1 MGDTTSG
8 WRCKSLPENTWKYR
22 EMAENIPIQIIFVV
36 LPKFHEMAI
45 PRETVESIL
54 QTARIEEVVGEFVA
68 LKKKGTNMWGVCPF
82 HNEKTP
88 SFSVNP
94 ARNIFKC
101 FGCGKAGDS
110 AKFLM
115 EHEHY
120 TYPEALRYL
129 AKKYNIKIEEKE
141 LTAEEIMLQ
150 SVREKMFN
158 INEFADKYFVDTL
171 WNTKEGQT
179 IGLEYFRERGYLNPV
194 IEKFHLGY
202 NPDAG
207 GGSIFTEYAKK
218 NGYSEE
224 LLEQIGLSIKG
235 QKGPYDRFHGRV
247 MFPIHNLTGR
257 VIGFGGRILVNDK
270 KSPKYQNSPES
281 EIYDKK
287 QTLYGIYFAK
297 NAIARQDECILVEGY
312 FDVLRMHQIGIE
324 NVVASSGTSLTME
337 QIRLVK
343 RYTKNIT
350 ILYDGDAAGVHAAL
364 RGTDMIL
371 SEGMNVRVVVLPP
384 EHDPDSFGQD
394 FSVEYVSKYLKEN
407 AKDFLRF
414 KTELLLKDAENDPI
428 KRGQVI
434 RDIVETISVIPDSI
448 FRITYV
454 KECSHLLDM
463 PEQTLTN
470 ELNKIL
476 RVNLKKSLGL
486 GSEALP
492 EPDTTTPKQE
502 ESIEEQLPAGY
513 YQERELVKLLLM
525 YGNNMIADER
535 IDENG
540 QKVYEQVSVAQLIVD
555 ELKMDGFLFTNHVN
569 RKIFEVFDKAIDQGY
584 IPDDRFF
591 VSHEDETIAQLA
603 ADLLSSPYKLDQ
615 WEKYGIFVKREEDML
630 RATVLSS
637 IYRYKDLIIEERR
650 KTVEEELKSAGD
662 SDDLLIL
669 LKRKIDLDDI
679 RKQINKML
687 GIVIAK

>member
-1 MGDTTSG
+1 
-8 WRCKSLPENTWKYR
+8 
-22 EMAENIPIQIIFVV
+22 
-36 LPKFHEMAI
+36 MAI
-45 PRETVESIL
+45 PRETVEQIL
-54 QTARIEEVVGEFVA
+54 QAARIEEVVGEFVT
-68 LKKKGTNMWGVCPF
+68 LKKRGSNMWGVCPF

-115 EHEHY
+115 EHEHFS
-120 TYPEALRYL
+120 YPEALRYL

-141 LTAEEIMLQ
+141 LTAEELMAQ
-150 SVREKMFN
+150 SLREKMFN

-171 WNTKEGQT
+171 WNTEEGRT
-179 IGLEYFRERGYLNPV
+179 IGLQYFRERGYFDP
-194 IEKFHLGY
+194 IIQKFHLGF
-202 NPDAG
+202 NPDNAKRDA
-207 GGSIFTEYAKK
+207 FTDYAKK

-235 QKGPYDRFHGRV
+235 SNGLYDRYHGRV
-247 MFPIHNLTGR
+247 MFPIHNLTGH

-287 QTLYGIYFAK
+287 HTLYGIYFAK
-297 NAIARQDECILVEGY
+297 NAIAKQDECILVEGY

-350 ILYDGDAAGVHAAL
+350 MLYDGDAAGIHAAL

-384 EHDPDSFGQD
+384 EHDPDTFGKE
-394 FSVEYVSKYLKEN
+394 FSTEYVNNYLKDN
-407 AKDFLRF
+407 AKDFIRF

-454 KECSHLLDM
+454 KECSRLLDM
-463 PEQTLTN
+463 PEQTLTS
-470 ELNKIL
+470 ELNKLL
-476 RVNLKKSLGL
+476 RAKFKKSLGQE
-486 GSEALP
+486 GDALP
-492 EPDTTTPKQE
+492 ETENTTPTPKQE
-502 ESIEEQLPAGY
+502 EALEEQLPPGY

-525 YGNNMIADER
+525 YGQDM
-535 IDENG
+535 
-540 QKVYEQVSVAQLIVD
+540 IVD
-555 ELKMDGFLFTNHVN
+555 ERFDEEGQRILEQVTVAQFIIDDLKNDGCLFLDPVN
-569 RKIFEVFDKAIDQGY
+569 RKIFECFDHALDEGR
-584 IPDDRFF
+584 IPDDQFF
-591 VSHEDETIAQLA
+591 ISNEDEAIAQLA

-615 WEKYGIFVKREEDML
+615 WEKYGIFVKQEENRL
-630 RATVLSS
+630 RTTVLSS
-637 IYRYKDLIIEERR
+637 IYRYKDLIIEGRR
-650 KTVEEELKSAGD
+650 KTIEEELKTTTD
-662 SDDLLIL
+662 LDDQIIL
-669 LKRKIDLDDI
+669 LKQKKDLDDI
-679 RKQINKML
+679 RKQLNKQL

>member
-1 MGDTTSG
+1 M
-8 WRCKSLPENTWKYR
+8 P
-22 EMAENIPIQIIFVV
+22 
-36 LPKFHEMAI
+36 I
-45 PRETVESIL
+45 PRETVEQIL
-54 QTARIEEVVGEFVA
+54 QAARIEEVVGEFVS
-68 LKKKGTNMWGVCPF
+68 LKKRGANYIGLCPF
-82 HNEKTP
+82 HNEKTG
-88 SFSVNP
+88 SFNVNP

-141 LTAEEIMLQ
+141 QTAEEIMQQ
-150 SVREKMFN
+150 SIREKMFN

-171 WNTKEGQT
+171 WNTEEGKT
-179 IGLEYFRERGYLNPV
+179 IGLEYFRERGYFDP
-194 IEKFHLGY
+194 IIQKFHLGY
-202 NPDAG
+202 NPAKWDA
-207 GGSIFTEYAKK
+207 FTKYAKQ
-218 NGYSEE
+218 NGYAED

-235 QKGPYDRFHGRV
+235 NNGLYDRYHGRV
-247 MFPIHNLTGR
+247 MFPIHSLTGR
-257 VIGFGGRILVNDK
+257 VIGFGGRILTNDK

-287 QTLYGIYFAK
+287 HTLYGIYFAK

-350 ILYDGDAAGVHAAL
+350 MLYDGDAAGIHAAL

-384 EHDPDSFGQD
+384 EHDPDTFGKE
-394 FSVEYVSKYLKEN
+394 FSTEYVSNYLKDN
-407 AKDFLRF
+407 AKDFIRF

-454 KECSHLLDM
+454 KECSRLLDM

-476 RVNLKKSLGL
+476 RSKLKKTLGI
-486 GSEALP
+486 EDNVVP
-492 EPDTTTPKQE
+492 ETDTTTVTPKQE
-502 ESIEEQLPAGY
+502 ENVEDQLPAGY

-525 YGNNMIADER
+525 YGREVIVDTRYDE
-535 IDENG
+535 EG
-540 QKVYEQVSVAQLIVD
+540 QPVQEQVAVAQLIID
-555 ELKMDGFLFTNHVN
+555 DLKMDGFVFTNAVN
-569 RKIFEVFDKAIDQGY
+569 KKIFDLFDQAIDEGR
-584 IPDDRFF
+584 IPDDQFF

-637 IYRYKDLIIEERR
+637 LYRYKDLIVEERR
-650 KTVEEELKSAGD
+650 KAIEEELKNATD
-662 SDDLLIL
+662 ADDQLIL
-669 LKRKIDLDDI
+669 LKQKKDLDDI
-679 RKQINKML
+679 RKQINKEL

>member
-1 MGDTTSG
+1 
-8 WRCKSLPENTWKYR
+8 
-22 EMAENIPIQIIFVV
+22 
-36 LPKFHEMAI
+36 MAI
-45 PRETVESIL
+45 PRETVEQIL
-54 QTARIEEVVGEFVA
+54 QAAHIEEVVGEFVT
-68 LKKKGTNMWGVCPF
+68 LKKRGSNMWGNCPF

-115 EHEHY
+115 EHEHF

-129 AKKYNIKIEEKE
+129 AKKYNIKIEEKQQ
-141 LTAEEIMLQ
+141 TPEEIMQQ
-150 SVREKMFN
+150 SIREKMFN

-171 WNTKEGQT
+171 WNTEEGKT
-179 IGLEYFRERGYLNPV
+179 IGLEYFRERGYFDP
-194 IEKFHLGY
+194 IIQKFHLGY
-202 NPDAG
+202 SPAKWDA
-207 GGSIFTEYAKK
+207 FTAYAKQ
-218 NGYSEE
+218 NGYSED
-224 LLEQIGLSIKG
+224 LLEQIGFSLKG
-235 QKGPYDRFHGRV
+235 QKGLYDRYHGRV

-257 VIGFGGRILVNDK
+257 VIGFGGRILINDPEK

-343 RYTKNIT
+343 RYTKNVT
-350 ILYDGDAAGVHAAL
+350 MLYDGDAAGIHAAL

-384 EHDPDSFGQD
+384 EHDPDTFGKE
-394 FSVEYVSKYLKEN
+394 FSVEYVSNYLKEN
-407 AKDFLRF
+407 AKDFIRF

-434 RDIVETISVIPDSI
+434 RDIVETISVVPDSI

-454 KECSHLLDM
+454 KECSRLLDM

-476 RVNLKKSLGL
+476 RAKLKKSLGVE
-486 GSEALP
+486 SEVLP
-492 EPDTTTPKQE
+492 DSENTSPKQE
-502 ESIEEQLPAGY
+502 QTVEEQLPAGY

-525 YGNNMIADER
+525 YGREMIVDER
-535 IDENG
+535 EDENG
-540 QKVYEQVSVAQLIVD
+540 EVIYEQVSVAQFIID
-555 ELKMDGFLFTNHVN
+555 DLKMDNFQFINAIN
-569 RKIFEVFDKAIDQGY
+569 QRIFKIFDQAIDEGY
-584 IPDDRFF
+584 IPDDQYF

-603 ADLLSSPYKLDQ
+603 ADLLSTPYKLDQ

-630 RATVLSS
+630 RPIVLSTL
-637 IYRYKDLIIEERR
+637 YRYKDLIIEERR
-650 KTVEEELKSAGD
+650 KDIEEELKKVDD
-662 SDDLLIL
+662 SEDVFIL
-669 LKRKIDLDDI
+669 LKRKKDLDDI
-679 RKQINKML
+679 RKQINQKL

>member
-1 MGDTTSG
+1 
-8 WRCKSLPENTWKYR
+8 
-22 EMAENIPIQIIFVV
+22 
-36 LPKFHEMAI
+36 MAI
-45 PRETVESIL
+45 PRETVEQIL
-54 QTARIEEVVGEFVA
+54 QAAHIEEVVGEFVT
-68 LKKKGTNMWGVCPF
+68 LKKRGSNLWGNCPF

-115 EHEHY
+115 EHEHFS
-120 TYPEALRYL
+120 YPEALRYL

-141 LTAEEIMLQ
+141 QTAEEIMQQ
-150 SVREKMFN
+150 SIREKMFN
-158 INEFADKYFVDTL
+158 INEFANKYFVDTL
-171 WNTKEGQT
+171 WNTEEGKT
-179 IGLEYFRERGYLNPV
+179 IGLQYFRERGYLNPI
-194 IEKFHLGY
+194 IEKFQLGY
-202 NPDAG
+202 SPAKWDA
-207 GGSIFTEYAKK
+207 FTTYAKQ

-224 LLEQIGLSIKG
+224 LLEQIGLSLKG
-235 QKGPYDRFHGRV
+235 NKGLYDRYHGRV

-257 VIGFGGRILVNDK
+257 VIGFGGRILVNDPEK

-350 ILYDGDAAGVHAAL
+350 MLYDGDSAGIHAAL

-371 SEGMNVRVVVLPP
+371 GEGMNVRIVVLPP
-384 EHDPDSFGQD
+384 EHDPDTFGKD
-394 FSVEYVSKYLKEN
+394 FSVEYVSNYLKEN
-407 AKDFLRF
+407 AKDFIRF

-454 KECSHLLDM
+454 KECSRLLDM

-476 RVNLKKSLGL
+476 RAKLKKTLGI
-486 GSEALP
+486 EDNVVVPVP
-492 EPDTTTPKQE
+492 ETNATTQNQDETVE
-502 ESIEEQLPAGY
+502 DQLPAGF

-525 YGNNMIADER
+525 YGKEMIVDER
-535 IDENG
+535 IDESG
-540 QKVYEQVSVAQLIVD
+540 ERILEQVSVAQFIID
-555 ELKMDGFLFTNHVN
+555 DLKNDGFVFTNAVN
-569 RKIFEVFDKAIDQGY
+569 QKIFNIFDHAIDEGI
-584 IPDDRFF
+584 IPDDSFF
-591 VSHEDETIAQLA
+591 VSNEDETIAERA

-615 WEKYGIFVKREEDML
+615 WEKYGIFVKQEQDVL
-630 RATVLSS
+630 KATVLSS
-637 IYRYKDLIIEERR
+637 IYRYKDLIIEQRR
-650 KTVEEELKSAGD
+650 KAVEEELKTAAD
-662 SDDLLIL
+662 PDDQLIL
-669 LKRKIDLDDI
+669 LKRKKDLDDI
-679 RKQINKML
+679 RKQINKEL

>member
-1 MGDTTSG
+1 M
-8 WRCKSLPENTWKYR
+8 
-22 EMAENIPIQIIFVV
+22 
-36 LPKFHEMAI
+36 PKISKMAI
-45 PRETVESIL
+45 PRETVEQIL
-54 QTARIEEVVGEFVA
+54 QAAHIEEVVGEFVT
-68 LKKKGTNMWGVCPF
+68 LKKRGSNMWGNCPF

-115 EHEHY
+115 EHEHLSY
-120 TYPEALRYL
+120 WEALRYL

-141 LTAEEIMLQ
+141 QTAEEIMQQ
-150 SVREKMFN
+150 SLREKMFN

-171 WNTKEGQT
+171 WNTDEGKT
-179 IGLEYFRERGYLNPV
+179 IGLEYFRERGYFDP
-194 IEKFHLGY
+194 IIQKFHLGY
-202 NPDAG
+202 SPAKWDA
-207 GGSIFTEYAKK
+207 FTEHAKK

-235 QKGPYDRFHGRV
+235 QKGLYDRYHGRV
-247 MFPIHNLTGR
+247 MFPIHNLTGH

-297 NAIARQDECILVEGY
+297 NSIAKNDECILVEGY

-350 ILYDGDAAGVHAAL
+350 MLYDGDAAGIHAAL

-384 EHDPDSFGQD
+384 EHDPDTFGKE
-394 FSVEYVSKYLKEN
+394 FSVEYVSNYLKDN
-407 AKDFLRF
+407 AKDFVRF
-414 KTELLLKDAENDPI
+414 KTELLLKDAQNDPI

-454 KECSHLLDM
+454 KECSRLLDM

-476 RVNLKKSLGL
+476 RAKFKKSLGV
-486 GSEALP
+486 EDNVVNETETA
-492 EPDTTTPKQE
+492 TVTTPKQDE
-502 ESIEEQLPAGY
+502 TIEDQLPAGY

-525 YGNNMIADER
+525 YGQTTINDER
-535 IDENG
+535 IDEDG
-540 QKVYEQVSVAQLIVD
+540 QKVYEQVTVAQFIID
-555 ELKMDGFLFTNHVN
+555 DLKNDGFSFTNAVN
-569 RKIFEVFDKAIDQGY
+569 RKIFDIFDHAIDEGR
-584 IPDDRFF
+584 IPDDQFF
-591 VSHEDETIAQLA
+591 TSNEDETIAQLA

-615 WEKYGIFVKREEDML
+615 WDKFSIFVKSEENNL

-637 IYRYKDLIIEERR
+637 IYRYKDLIIEDRR
-650 KTVEEELKSAGD
+650 KAVEEELKNTED
-662 SDDLLIL
+662 MDDQLIL
-669 LKRKIDLDDI
+669 LKRKKDLDDI
-679 RKQINKML
+679 RKQINKEL

>member
-1 MGDTTSG
+1 
-8 WRCKSLPENTWKYR
+8 
-22 EMAENIPIQIIFVV
+22 
-36 LPKFHEMAI
+36 MAI
-45 PRETVESIL
+45 PRETVEQIL
-54 QTARIEEVVGEFVA
+54 QAAHIEEVVGEFVT
-68 LKKKGTNMWGVCPF
+68 LKKRGSNMWGNCPF

-115 EHEHY
+115 EHEHF

-141 LTAEEIMLQ
+141 QTPEEIMQQ
-150 SVREKMFN
+150 SIREKMFN
-158 INEFADKYFVDTL
+158 INEFADKFFVDTL
-171 WNTKEGQT
+171 WNTEEGKS
-179 IGLEYFRERGYLNPV
+179 IGLEYFRERGYNNPI

-202 NPDAG
+202 SPSQWDAL
-207 GGSIFTEYAKK
+207 TAYAKK
-218 NGYSEE
+218 NGYSDE
-224 LLEQIGLSIKG
+224 LLEQIGFSIKG
-235 QKGPYDRFHGRV
+235 NKGLYDRYHGRV

-257 VIGFGGRILVNDK
+257 VIGFGGRILKNDPEK
-270 KSPKYQNSPES
+270 KLAKYQNSPES

-350 ILYDGDAAGVHAAL
+350 MLYDGDSAGIHAAL

-371 SEGMNVRVVVLPP
+371 GEGMNVRIVVLPP
-384 EHDPDSFGQD
+384 EHDPDTFGRD
-394 FSVEYVSKYLKEN
+394 FSAEYVSNYLKDN
-407 AKDFLRF
+407 AKDFIRF

-454 KECSHLLDM
+454 KECSRLLDM

-476 RVNLKKSLGL
+476 RAKMKKTLGIDDNVV
-486 GSEALP
+486 SET
-492 EPDTTTPKQE
+492 ETTTATPKQE
-502 ESIEEQLPAGY
+502 ETVEDQLPAGY

-525 YGNNMIADER
+525 YGQEMIVDER
-535 IDENG
+535 IDEDDNRIL
-540 QKVYEQVSVAQLIVD
+540 EQVSVAQFIVD
-555 ELKMDGFLFTNHVN
+555 DLKNDGFLFTNAVN
-569 RKIFEVFDKAIDQGY
+569 KKIFDLFDQALDEGR
-584 IPDDRFF
+584 IPDDQFF

-603 ADLLSSPYKLDQ
+603 ADLLSSPYKLDR
-615 WEKYGIFVKREEDML
+615 WEKHGIFVKREEDVL
-630 RATVLSS
+630 KATVLSS
-637 IYRYKDLIIEERR
+637 IYRYKDLIVEERR
-650 KTVEEELKSAGD
+650 KAIEEELKTATD
-662 SDDLLIL
+662 PDDQLIL
-669 LKRKIDLDDI
+669 LKQKKDLDDI
-679 RKQINKML
+679 RKTINKEL

>member
-1 MGDTTSG
+1 
-8 WRCKSLPENTWKYR
+8 
-22 EMAENIPIQIIFVV
+22 
-36 LPKFHEMAI
+36 MAI
-45 PRETVESIL
+45 PRETVEQIL
-54 QTARIEEVVGEFVA
+54 QAARIEEVVGEFVT
-68 LKKKGTNMWGVCPF
+68 LKKRGSNMWGTCPF

-115 EHEHY
+115 EHEHFS
-120 TYPEALRYL
+120 YPEALRYL

-141 LTAEEIMLQ
+141 QTPEEIMQQ
-150 SVREKMFN
+150 SLREKMFN

-171 WNTKEGQT
+171 WNTEEGRA
-179 IGLEYFRERGYLNPV
+179 IGLEYFRERGYFDPI

-202 NPDAG
+202 NPDATHWDA
-207 GGSIFTEYAKK
+207 FTEHAKK

-235 QKGPYDRFHGRV
+235 QKGLYDRYHGRV

-350 ILYDGDAAGVHAAL
+350 MLYDGDAAGIHAAL

-384 EHDPDSFGQD
+384 EHDPDTFGKEY
-394 FSVEYVSKYLKEN
+394 SVEYVTNYLKEN
-407 AKDFLRF
+407 AKDFIRF
-414 KTELLLKDAENDPI
+414 KTELLLKDAESDPI

-434 RDIVETISVIPDSI
+434 RDIVETISVIPDNI

-454 KECSHLLDM
+454 KECSRLLDM
-463 PEQTLTN
+463 PEQALTN

-476 RVNLKKSLGL
+476 RAKLKKTLGVE
-486 GSEALP
+486 GEALP
-492 EPDTTTPKQE
+492 EPDTTTTKQE
-502 ESIEEQLPAGY
+502 EPAEDQLPAGY

-525 YGNNMIADER
+525 YGQETIYDER
-535 IDENG
+535 EEENG
-540 QKVYEQVSVAQLIVD
+540 EKIFEQVTVAQFIID
-555 ELKMDGFLFTNHVN
+555 DLKMDGILFVDPVN
-569 RKIFEVFDKAIDQGY
+569 RKVFDIYDQALDEGR
-584 IPDDRFF
+584 IPDDQFF
-591 VSHEDETIAQLA
+591 VSHEDEGVSQLA
-603 ADLLSSPYKLDQ
+603 ADLLSTPYKLDQ
-615 WEKYGIFVKREEDML
+615 WEKYGIFVKREEDVL
-630 RATVLSS
+630 KATVMSS
-637 IYRYKDLIIEERR
+637 IYRYKDLIIESRR
-650 KTVEEELKSAGD
+650 KAVEEELKSAEDLGD
-662 SDDLLIL
+662 QLIL
-669 LKRKIDLDDI
+669 LKRKKDLDEI
-679 RKQINKML
+679 RKHINKKL

>member
-1 MGDTTSG
+1 
-8 WRCKSLPENTWKYR
+8 
-22 EMAENIPIQIIFVV
+22 
-36 LPKFHEMAI
+36 MAI
-45 PRETVESIL
+45 PRETVEQIL
-54 QTARIEEVVGEFVA
+54 QAARIEEVVGEFVT
-68 LKKKGTNMWGVCPF
+68 LKKRGSNMWGTCPF

-115 EHEHY
+115 EHEHFS
-120 TYPEALRYL
+120 YPEALRYL

-141 LTAEEIMLQ
+141 QTPEEIMQQ
-150 SVREKMFN
+150 SLREKMFN

-171 WNTKEGQT
+171 WNTEEGRA
-179 IGLEYFRERGYLNPV
+179 IGLEYFRERGYFDPI

-202 NPDAG
+202 NPDATHWDA
-207 GGSIFTEYAKK
+207 FTEHAKK

-235 QKGPYDRFHGRV
+235 QKGLYDRYHGRV

-312 FDVLRMHQIGIE
+312 FDVLRMHQ
-324 NVVASSGTSLTME
+324 
-337 QIRLVK
+337 
-343 RYTKNIT
+343 
-350 ILYDGDAAGVHAAL
+350 GDAAGIHAAL

-384 EHDPDSFGQD
+384 EHDPDTFGKEY
-394 FSVEYVSKYLKEN
+394 SVEYVTNYLKEN
-407 AKDFLRF
+407 AKDFIRF
-414 KTELLLKDAENDPI
+414 KTELLLKDAESDPI

-434 RDIVETISVIPDSI
+434 RDIVETISVIPDNI

-454 KECSHLLDM
+454 KECSRLLDM
-463 PEQTLTN
+463 PEQALTN

-476 RVNLKKSLGL
+476 RAKLKKTLGVE
-486 GSEALP
+486 GEALP
-492 EPDTTTPKQE
+492 EPDTTTTKQE
-502 ESIEEQLPAGY
+502 EPAEDQLPAGY

-525 YGNNMIADER
+525 YGQETIYDER
-535 IDENG
+535 EEENG
-540 QKVYEQVSVAQLIVD
+540 EKVFEQVTVAQFIID
-555 ELKMDGFLFTNHVN
+555 DLKMDGILFVDPVN
-569 RKIFEVFDKAIDQGY
+569 RKVFDIYDQALDEGR
-584 IPDDRFF
+584 IPDDQFF
-591 VSHEDETIAQLA
+591 VSHEDEGVSQLA
-603 ADLLSSPYKLDQ
+603 ADLLSTPYKLDQ
-615 WEKYGIFVKREEDML
+615 WEKYGIFVKREEDVL
-630 RATVLSS
+630 KATVMSS
-637 IYRYKDLIIEERR
+637 IYRYKDLIIESRR
-650 KTVEEELKSAGD
+650 KAVEEELKSAEDLGD
-662 SDDLLIL
+662 QLIL
-669 LKRKIDLDDI
+669 LKRKKDLDEI
-679 RKQINKML
+679 RRHINKKL

>member
-1 MGDTTSG
+1 
-8 WRCKSLPENTWKYR
+8 
-22 EMAENIPIQIIFVV
+22 
-36 LPKFHEMAI
+36 MAI
-45 PRETVESIL
+45 PRETVEQIL
-54 QTARIEEVVGEFVA
+54 QTARIEEVVGEFVT
-68 LKKKGTNMWGVCPF
+68 LKKKGTNLWGNCPF

-101 FGCGKAGDS
+101 FGCG
-110 AKFLM
+110 
-115 EHEHY
+115 HEHY

-141 LTAEEIMLQ
+141 QTAEEIMQQ
-150 SVREKMFN
+150 SIREKMFN

-171 WNTKEGQT
+171 WNTDEGKT
-179 IGLEYFRERGYLNPV
+179 IGLEYFRERGYFDP
-194 IEKFHLGY
+194 IIQKFHLGY
-202 NPDAG
+202 NPAKWDA
-207 GGSIFTEYAKK
+207 FTTYAKK

-235 QKGPYDRFHGRV
+235 NNGLYDRYHGRV
-247 MFPIHNLTGR
+247 MFPIHSLTGR
-257 VIGFGGRILVNDK
+257 VIGFGGRILTNDK

-350 ILYDGDAAGVHAAL
+350 MLYDGDAAGIHAAL

-384 EHDPDSFGQD
+384 EHDPDTFGKE
-394 FSVEYVSKYLKEN
+394 FSTEYVNNYLKEN
-407 AKDFLRF
+407 AKDFIRF

-454 KECSHLLDM
+454 KECSRLLDM

-476 RVNLKKSLGL
+476 RAKLKKTLGI
-486 GSEALP
+486 EDNVVP
-492 EPDTTTPKQE
+492 EKETTTTPKQE
-502 ESIEEQLPAGY
+502 ENVEDQLPAGY

-525 YGNNMIADER
+525 YGREVIVDTRYDE
-535 IDENG
+535 EG
-540 QKVYEQVSVAQLIVD
+540 QPVQEQVAVAQLIID
-555 ELKMDGFLFTNHVN
+555 DLKMDGFVFTNAIN
-569 RKIFEVFDKAIDQGY
+569 KKIFDLFDQAIDEGR
-584 IPDDRFF
+584 IPDDQFF

-603 ADLLSSPYKLDQ
+603 ADLLSTPYKLDQ

-637 IYRYKDLIIEERR
+637 IYRYKDLIVEERR
-650 KTVEEELKSAGD
+650 KAIEEELKNATD
-662 SDDLLIL
+662 ADDQLIYL
-669 LKRKIDLDDI
+669 GKEFI
-679 RKQINKML
+679 RKQINKEL

>member
-1 MGDTTSG
+1 
-8 WRCKSLPENTWKYR
+8 
-22 EMAENIPIQIIFVV
+22 
-36 LPKFHEMAI
+36 MAI
-45 PRETVESIL
+45 PRETVEQIL
-54 QTARIEEVVGEFVA
+54 QAAHIEEVVGEFVT
-68 LKKKGTNMWGVCPF
+68 LKKRGSNMWGNCPF

-110 AKFLM
+110 VKFLM
-115 EHEHY
+115 EHEHF

-129 AKKYNIKIEEKE
+129 AKKYNIKIEEKQQ
-141 LTAEEIMLQ
+141 TAEEIMQQ
-150 SVREKMFN
+150 SIRQKMFN

-171 WNTKEGQT
+171 WNTEEGRT
-179 IGLEYFRERGYLNPV
+179 IGLEYFRERGYLNPI

-202 NPDAG
+202 NPDSAHWDA
-207 GGSIFTEYAKK
+207 FTEHAKK

-235 QKGPYDRFHGRV
+235 SKGLYDRYHGRV
-247 MFPIHNLTGR
+247 MFPIHSLTGR

-297 NAIARQDECILVEGY
+297 NAIAKQDECILVEGY

-350 ILYDGDAAGVHAAL
+350 MLYDGDAAGLHAAL

-384 EHDPDSFGQD
+384 EHDPDTFGKE
-394 FSVEYVSKYLKEN
+394 FSTEYVSNYLKEN
-407 AKDFLRF
+407 AKDFIRF

-454 KECSHLLDM
+454 KECSRLLDM

-476 RVNLKKSLGL
+476 RAKLKKTLGIDDNVV
-486 GSEALP
+486 SET
-492 EPDTTTPKQE
+492 ETTTVTPKQE
-502 ESIEEQLPAGY
+502 ETVEEQLPAGY

-525 YGNNMIADER
+525 YGKEMNADER
-535 IDENG
+535 LDENG
-540 QKVYEQVSVAQLIVD
+540 EKIYEQVSVAQMIVD
-555 ELKMDGFLFTNHVN
+555 DLKMDDFLFTNVVN
-569 RKIFEVFDKAIDQGY
+569 KKIFDIFDQAIDAGY
-584 IPDDRFF
+584 IPDDQFF
-591 VSHEDETIAQLA
+591 VSNEDETIAQLA
-603 ADLLSSPYKLDQ
+603 ADLLSTPYKLDQ

-650 KTVEEELKSAGD
+650 KVIEEDLKDAKD
-662 SDDLLIL
+662 ADDQLIL
-669 LKRKIDLDDI
+669 LKRKKDLDDI
-679 RKQINKML
+679 RKQINKEL

>member
-1 MGDTTSG
+1 
-8 WRCKSLPENTWKYR
+8 
-22 EMAENIPIQIIFVV
+22 
-36 LPKFHEMAI
+36 MAI
-45 PRETVESIL
+45 PRETVEQIL
-54 QTARIEEVVGEFVA
+54 QAAHIEEVVGEFVT
-68 LKKKGTNMWGVCPF
+68 LKKRGSNMWGNCPF

-115 EHEHY
+115 EHEHFS
-120 TYPEALRYL
+120 YPEALRYL

-141 LTAEEIMLQ
+141 QTAEEIMQQ
-150 SVREKMFN
+150 SIREKMFN
-158 INEFADKYFVDTL
+158 VNEFADKYFVDTL
-171 WNTKEGQT
+171 WNTDEGKT
-179 IGLEYFRERGYLNPV
+179 IGLQYFRERGYFDP
-194 IEKFHLGY
+194 IIQKFHLGY
-202 NPDAG
+202 SSAEWDA
-207 GGSIFTEYAKK
+207 FTKHAKQ

-235 QKGPYDRFHGRV
+235 QKGLYDRYHGRV
-247 MFPIHNLTGR
+247 MFPIHSLTGR
-257 VIGFGGRILVNDK
+257 VIGFGGRILTNDK

-297 NAIARQDECILVEGY
+297 NAIAKQDECILVEGY

-350 ILYDGDAAGVHAAL
+350 MLYDGDAAGVHAAL

-384 EHDPDSFGQD
+384 EHDPDTFGKE
-394 FSVEYVSKYLKEN
+394 FSVEYVSNYLKDN
-407 AKDFLRF
+407 AKDFVRF
-414 KTELLLKDAENDPI
+414 KTELLLKDAQNDPI

-448 FRITYV
+448 YRITYV
-454 KECSHLLDM
+454 KECSRLLDM

-476 RVNLKKSLGL
+476 RAKFKKSLGVDDNV
-486 GSEALP
+486 AP
-492 EPDTTTPKQE
+492 ETETNTATQPKQDE
-502 ESIEEQLPAGY
+502 TLEDQLPAGY

-525 YGNNMIADER
+525 YGSSTITDER
-535 IDENG
+535 IDEEG
-540 QKVYEQVSVAQLIVD
+540 QRIYEQVSVAQFIVD
-555 ELKMDGFLFTNHVN
+555 DLKNDGFVFTNAVN
-569 RKIFEVFDKAIDQGY
+569 KKIFDIFDHAIDEGP
-584 IPDDRFF
+584 IPKGQYFT
-591 VSHEDETIAQLA
+591 SNEDETIAQLA
-603 ADLLSSPYKLDQ
+603 ANLLSSPYKLDQ
-615 WEKYGIFVKREEDML
+615 WDKFSIFVKSEENNL

-637 IYRYKDLIIEERR
+637 IYRYKDLIIEDRR
-650 KTVEEELKSAGD
+650 KAVEEELKNTED
-662 SDDLLIL
+662 MDDQLIL
-669 LKRKIDLDDI
+669 LKRKKDLDDI
-679 RKQINKML
+679 RKQINKEL

>member
-1 MGDTTSG
+1 
-8 WRCKSLPENTWKYR
+8 
-22 EMAENIPIQIIFVV
+22 
-36 LPKFHEMAI
+36 MAI
-45 PRETVESIL
+45 PRETVEQIL
-54 QTARIEEVVGEFVA
+54 QAAHIEEVVGEFVT
-68 LKKKGTNMWGVCPF
+68 LKKRGSNMWGNCPF

-115 EHEHY
+115 EHEHF

-129 AKKYNIKIEEKE
+129 AKKYNIKIEEKQQ
-141 LTAEEIMLQ
+141 TPEEIMQQ
-150 SVREKMFN
+150 SIREKMFN

-171 WNTKEGQT
+171 WNTEEGKT
-179 IGLEYFRERGYLNPV
+179 IGLEYFRERGYFDP
-194 IEKFHLGY
+194 IIQKFHLGY
-202 NPDAG
+202 SPAKWDA
-207 GGSIFTEYAKK
+207 FTNYAKQ

-224 LLEQIGLSIKG
+224 LLEQIGFSLKG
-235 QKGPYDRFHGRV
+235 QKGLYDRYHGRV

-257 VIGFGGRILVNDK
+257 VIGFGGRILINDPEK

-343 RYTKNIT
+343 RYTKNVT
-350 ILYDGDAAGVHAAL
+350 MLYDGDAAGIHAAL

-384 EHDPDSFGQD
+384 EHDPDTFGKE
-394 FSVEYVSKYLKEN
+394 FSVEYVSNYLKEN
-407 AKDFLRF
+407 AKDFIRF

-434 RDIVETISVIPDSI
+434 RDIVETISVVPDSI

-454 KECSHLLDM
+454 KECSRLLDM

-476 RVNLKKSLGL
+476 RAKLKKSLGVE
-486 GSEALP
+486 SEVLP
-492 EPDTTTPKQE
+492 DSENTSPKQE
-502 ESIEEQLPAGY
+502 QTVEEQLPTGY

-525 YGNNMIADER
+525 YGREMIVDER
-535 IDENG
+535 EDENG
-540 QKVYEQVSVAQLIVD
+540 EVIYEQVSVAQFIID
-555 ELKMDGFLFTNHVN
+555 DLKMDNFQFINAIN
-569 RKIFEVFDKAIDQGY
+569 QRIFKIFDQAIDEGY
-584 IPDDRFF
+584 IPDDQYF

-603 ADLLSSPYKLDQ
+603 ADLLSTPYKLDQ

-630 RATVLSS
+630 RPIVLSTL
-637 IYRYKDLIIEERR
+637 YRYKDLIIEERR
-650 KTVEEELKSAGD
+650 KDIEEELKKADD
-662 SDDLLIL
+662 SEDVFIL
-669 LKRKIDLDDI
+669 LKRKKDLDDI
-679 RKQINKML
+679 RKQINQKL

>member
-1 MGDTTSG
+1 
-8 WRCKSLPENTWKYR
+8 
-22 EMAENIPIQIIFVV
+22 
-36 LPKFHEMAI
+36 MAI
-45 PRETVESIL
+45 PRETVEQIL
-54 QTARIEEVVGEFVA
+54 QTARIEEVVGEFVT
-68 LKKKGTNMWGVCPF
+68 LKKRGSNLWGNCPF

-129 AKKYNIKIEEKE
+129 AKKYNIKIEEKQQ
-141 LTAEEIMLQ
+141 TAEEIMQQ
-150 SVREKMFN
+150 SLREKMFN

-171 WNTKEGQT
+171 WNTEEGKT
-179 IGLEYFRERGYLNPV
+179 IGLEYFRERGYLNPI

-202 NPDAG
+202 NPDSAHWDA
-207 GGSIFTEYAKK
+207 FTEHAKK

-235 QKGPYDRFHGRV
+235 SKGLYDRYHGRV
-247 MFPIHNLTGR
+247 MFPIHSLTGR

-297 NAIARQDECILVEGY
+297 NAIAKNDECILVEGY

-350 ILYDGDAAGVHAAL
+350 MLYDGDAAGIHAAL

-384 EHDPDSFGQD
+384 EHDPDTFGKE
-394 FSVEYVSKYLKEN
+394 FSTEYVSNYLKEN
-407 AKDFLRF
+407 AKDFIRF

-434 RDIVETISVIPDSI
+434 RDIVETISIIPDSI

-454 KECSHLLDM
+454 KECSRLLDM

-476 RVNLKKSLGL
+476 RAKLKKTLGI
-486 GSEALP
+486 EENVVP
-492 EPDTTTPKQE
+492 ETETTTTPKQE
-502 ESIEEQLPAGY
+502 ENIEDQLPAGY

-525 YGNNMIADER
+525 YGKNMIADER
-535 IDENG
+535 MDENG
-540 QKVYEQVSVAQLIVD
+540 EKVYEQVSVAQLIVD
-555 ELKMDGFLFTNHVN
+555 DLKMDGFLFTNVVN
-569 RKIFEVFDKAIDQGY
+569 RKIFDIFDQAIDAGY
-584 IPDDRFF
+584 IPDDQFF

-603 ADLLSSPYKLDQ
+603 ADLLSTPYKLDQ
-615 WEKYGIFVKREEDML
+615 WEKYGIFVKQEEDML

-650 KTVEEELKSAGD
+650 KAIEEELKTATD
-662 SDDLLIL
+662 PDDQLIL
-669 LKRKIDLDDI
+669 LKQKKDLDDI
-679 RKQINKML
+679 RKQINKEL

>member
-1 MGDTTSG
+1 
-8 WRCKSLPENTWKYR
+8 
-22 EMAENIPIQIIFVV
+22 
-36 LPKFHEMAI
+36 MAI
-45 PRETVESIL
+45 PRETVEQIL
-54 QTARIEEVVGEFVA
+54 QAAHIEEVVGEFVT
-68 LKKKGTNMWGVCPF
+68 LKKRGSNLWGNCPF

-115 EHEHY
+115 EHEHF

-129 AKKYNIKIEEKE
+129 AKKYNIKIEEKQQ
-141 LTAEEIMLQ
+141 TPEEIMQQ
-150 SVREKMFN
+150 SIREKMFN

-171 WNTKEGQT
+171 WNTDEGKT
-179 IGLEYFRERGYLNPV
+179 IGLEYFRERGYFDPI

-202 NPDAG
+202 SPAKWDA
-207 GGSIFTEYAKK
+207 FTTHAKQ
-218 NGYSEE
+218 NGYADE
-224 LLEQIGLSIKG
+224 LLEQIGFSIKG
-235 QKGPYDRFHGRV
+235 QKGLYDRYHGRV

-257 VIGFGGRILVNDK
+257 VIGFGGRILTNDK

-350 ILYDGDAAGVHAAL
+350 MLYDGDAAGIHAAL

-384 EHDPDSFGQD
+384 EHDPDTFGKE
-394 FSVEYVSKYLKEN
+394 FSTEYVSNYLKEN
-407 AKDFLRF
+407 AKDFIRF

-454 KECSHLLDM
+454 KECSRLLDM

-476 RVNLKKSLGL
+476 RAKLKKTLGI
-486 GSEALP
+486 EDNVVP
-492 EPDTTTPKQE
+492 ETDTITTPKQE
-502 ESIEEQLPAGY
+502 ENVEDQLPAGY

-525 YGNNMIADER
+525 YGQELIVDER
-535 IDENG
+535 EDENG
-540 QKVYEQVSVAQLIVD
+540 EKVYEQVTVAQMIVD
-555 ELKMDGFLFTNHVN
+555 DLKMDGFTFTNVVN
-569 RKIFEVFDKAIDQGY
+569 RKIFDLFDQALDEGRIPNDQ
-584 IPDDRFF
+584 FF
-591 VSHEDETIAQLA
+591 ISHEDETIAQLA
-603 ADLLSSPYKLDQ
+603 ADLLSTPYKLDQ
-615 WEKYGIFVKREEDML
+615 WDKYGIFVKREENML

-637 IYRYKDLIIEERR
+637 LFRYKDLIIEERR
-650 KTVEEELKSAGD
+650 KAIEEALKNEEELD
-662 SDDLLIL
+662 NQLIL
-669 LKRKIDLDDI
+669 LKQKKDLDDI
-679 RKQINKML
+679 RKQINKEL

>member
-1 MGDTTSG
+1 
-8 WRCKSLPENTWKYR
+8 
-22 EMAENIPIQIIFVV
+22 
-36 LPKFHEMAI
+36 MAI
-45 PRETVESIL
+45 PKETVEQIL
-54 QTARIEEVVGEFVA
+54 QAAHIEEVVGEFVT
-68 LKKKGTNMWGVCPF
+68 LKKRGSNMWGNCPF

-115 EHEHY
+115 EHEHF

-129 AKKYNIKIEEKE
+129 AKKYNIKIEEKQQ
-141 LTAEEIMLQ
+141 TAEEIMQQ
-150 SVREKMFN
+150 SIREKMFN

-171 WNTKEGQT
+171 WNTEEGKS
-179 IGLEYFRERGYLNPV
+179 IGLEYFRERGYFDPI

-202 NPDAG
+202 NPAKWDA
-207 GGSIFTEYAKK
+207 FTEHAKK
-218 NGYSEE
+218 NGYSDE

-235 QKGPYDRFHGRV
+235 QNGLYDRYHGRV
-247 MFPIHNLTGR
+247 MFPIHSLTGR
-257 VIGFGGRILVNDK
+257 VIGFGGRILTNDK

-297 NAIARQDECILVEGY
+297 NAIAKNDECILVEGY

-350 ILYDGDAAGVHAAL
+350 MLYDGDAAGIHAAL

-384 EHDPDSFGQD
+384 EHDPDTFGKE
-394 FSVEYVSKYLKEN
+394 FSVEYVSNYLKEN
-407 AKDFLRF
+407 AKDFIRF

-454 KECSHLLDM
+454 KECSRLLDM

-476 RVNLKKSLGL
+476 RAKMKKTLGI
-486 GSEALP
+486 EDNVVP
-492 EPDTTTPKQE
+492 ETETTTVPKQE
-502 ESIEEQLPAGY
+502 ETVEEQLPAGY

-525 YGNNMIADER
+525 YGKEMIVDER
-535 IDENG
+535 IDEEG
-540 QKVYEQVSVAQLIVD
+540 QRIYEQVSVAQFIID
-555 ELKMDGFLFTNHVN
+555 DLKNDGFVFTNAVN
-569 RKIFEVFDKAIDQGY
+569 KKIFDIFDHAIDEGP
-584 IPDDRFF
+584 IPEGHYFT
-591 VSHEDETIAQLA
+591 SNEDETIAQLA
-603 ADLLSSPYKLDQ
+603 VDLLFSPYKLDK
-615 WEKYGIFVKREEDML
+615 WDKYSIFVKKEENNL
-630 RATVLSS
+630 RNTVLSS
-637 IYRYKDLIIEERR
+637 LYRYKDLIIEDRR
-650 KTVEEELKSAGD
+650 KAVEEELKTTENL
-662 SDDLLIL
+662 DDQLIL
-669 LKRKIDLDDI
+669 LKRKKDLDDI
-679 RKQINKML
+679 RMQINKVL
-687 GIVIAK
+687 GTVIVK

>member
-1 MGDTTSG
+1 
-8 WRCKSLPENTWKYR
+8 
-22 EMAENIPIQIIFVV
+22 
-36 LPKFHEMAI
+36 MAI
-45 PRETVESIL
+45 PRETVEQIL
-54 QTARIEEVVGEFVA
+54 QAAHIEEVVGEFVT
-68 LKKKGTNMWGVCPF
+68 LKKRGSNLWGNCPF

-115 EHEHY
+115 EHEHF

-129 AKKYNIKIEEKE
+129 ANKYNIKIEEKQQ
-141 LTAEEIMLQ
+141 TPEEIMQQ
-150 SVREKMFN
+150 SIREKMFN

-171 WNTKEGQT
+171 WNTDEGKT
-179 IGLEYFRERGYLNPV
+179 IGLEYFRERGYFDPI

-202 NPDAG
+202 SPAKWDA
-207 GGSIFTEYAKK
+207 FTTHAKQ
-218 NGYSEE
+218 NGYADE
-224 LLEQIGLSIKG
+224 LLEQIGFSIKG
-235 QKGPYDRFHGRV
+235 QKGLYDRYHGRV

-257 VIGFGGRILVNDK
+257 VIGFGGRILTNDK

-350 ILYDGDAAGVHAAL
+350 MLYDGDAAGQHAAL

-371 SEGMNVRVVVLPP
+371 SEGMNVRVVLLPP
-384 EHDPDSFGQD
+384 EHDPDTFGKE
-394 FSVEYVSKYLKEN
+394 FSVEYVSNYLKEN
-407 AKDFLRF
+407 AKDFIRF

-434 RDIVETISVIPDSI
+434 RDIVESISVIPDSI

-454 KECSHLLDM
+454 KECSRLLDM

-476 RVNLKKSLGL
+476 RAKLKKTLGI
-486 GSEALP
+486 EDNVVP
-492 EPDTTTPKQE
+492 ETDTTTSPKQE
-502 ESIEEQLPAGY
+502 ETVEDQLPAGY

-525 YGNNMIADER
+525 YGGELFVDDR
-535 IDENG
+535 KDENG
-540 QKVYEQVSVAQLIVD
+540 EIVYEQVSVAQYIID
-555 ELKMDGFLFTNHVN
+555 ELKQDGFLFTNVVN
-569 RKIFEVFDKAIDQGY
+569 RKIFDIFDHALDEGRIPNDQ
-584 IPDDRFF
+584 FF
-591 VSHEDETIAQLA
+591 VSHEDETIAERA
-603 ADLLSSPYKLDQ
+603 ADLLSTPYKLDQ
-615 WEKYGIFVKREEDML
+615 WEKYSIFVKREENML
-630 RATVLSS
+630 RSVVKSS
-637 IYRYKDLIIEERR
+637 VARYREIIVDDRC
-650 KTVEEELKSAGD
+650 KAIEEELKTTED
-662 SDDLLIL
+662 LDDQFIL
-669 LKRKIDLDDI
+669 LKRKKDLDDM
-679 RKQINKML
+679 RKQINDEL
-687 GIVIAK
+687 GIVITK

>member
-1 MGDTTSG
+1 
-8 WRCKSLPENTWKYR
+8 
-22 EMAENIPIQIIFVV
+22 
-36 LPKFHEMAI
+36 MAI
-45 PRETVESIL
+45 PRETVEQIL
-54 QTARIEEVVGEFVA
+54 QAAHIEEVVGEFVT
-68 LKKKGTNMWGVCPF
+68 LKKRGSNMWGNCPF

-115 EHEHY
+115 EHEHFS
-120 TYPEALRYL
+120 YPEALRYL

-141 LTAEEIMLQ
+141 QTAEEIMQQ
-150 SVREKMFN
+150 SIREKMFN
-158 INEFADKYFVDTL
+158 VNEFADKYFVDTL
-171 WNTKEGQT
+171 WNTDEGKT
-179 IGLEYFRERGYLNPV
+179 IGLQYFRERGYFDP
-194 IEKFHLGY
+194 IIQKFHLGY
-202 NPDAG
+202 SPAQWDA
-207 GGSIFTEYAKK
+207 FTEHAKK
-218 NGYSEE
+218 NGYSDE

-235 QKGPYDRFHGRV
+235 QKGLYDRYHGRV
-247 MFPIHNLTGR
+247 MFPIHSLTGR
-257 VIGFGGRILVNDK
+257 VIGFGGRILTNDK

-350 ILYDGDAAGVHAAL
+350 MLYDGDAAGIHAAL

-384 EHDPDSFGQD
+384 EHDPDTFGKE
-394 FSVEYVSKYLKEN
+394 FSVEYVSNYLKDN
-407 AKDFLRF
+407 AKDFVRF
-414 KTELLLKDAENDPI
+414 KTELLLKDAQNDPI

-454 KECSHLLDM
+454 KECSRLLDM

-476 RVNLKKSLGL
+476 RAKFKKSLGVDDNV
-486 GSEALP
+486 AP
-492 EPDTTTPKQE
+492 ETETTTATQPKQDE
-502 ESIEEQLPAGY
+502 TLEDQLPAGY

-525 YGNNMIADER
+525 YGREMIVDER
-535 IDENG
+535 EDENG
-540 QKVYEQVSVAQLIVD
+540 EKIYEQVSVAQFIVD
-555 ELKMDGFLFTNHVN
+555 DLKNDGFVFTNAVN
-569 RKIFEVFDKAIDQGY
+569 KKIFDIFDRAIDEGP
-584 IPDDRFF
+584 IPKGQYFT
-591 VSHEDETIAQLA
+591 SNEDETIAQLA

-615 WEKYGIFVKREEDML
+615 WDKFSIFVKSEENNL

-637 IYRYKDLIIEERR
+637 IYRYKDLIIEDRR
-650 KTVEEELKSAGD
+650 KAVEEELKAT
-662 SDDLLIL
+662 SDLDDQLIL
-669 LKRKIDLDDI
+669 LKRMKDLDDI
-679 RKQINKML
+679 RKQINNEL

>member
-1 MGDTTSG
+1 
-8 WRCKSLPENTWKYR
+8 
-22 EMAENIPIQIIFVV
+22 
-36 LPKFHEMAI
+36 MAI
-45 PRETVESIL
+45 PRETVEQIL
-54 QTARIEEVVGEFVA
+54 QAARIEEVVGEFVT
-68 LKKKGTNMWGVCPF
+68 LKKRGSNMWGTCPF

-115 EHEHY
+115 EHEHFS
-120 TYPEALRYL
+120 YPEALRYL

-141 LTAEEIMLQ
+141 QTPEEIMQQ
-150 SVREKMFN
+150 SLREKMFN

-171 WNTKEGQT
+171 WNTEEGKT
-179 IGLEYFRERGYLNPV
+179 IGLEYFRERGYFDP
-194 IEKFHLGY
+194 IIQKFHLGY
-202 NPDAG
+202 NPDSAHWDA
-207 GGSIFTEYAKK
+207 FTEYAKK

-224 LLEQIGLSIKG
+224 LLEQIGLCIKG
-235 QKGPYDRFHGRV
+235 SKGLYDRYHGRV

-287 QTLYGIYFAK
+287 HTLYGIYFAK

-350 ILYDGDAAGVHAAL
+350 MLYDGDAAGVHAAL

-384 EHDPDSFGQD
+384 EHDPDTFAKD
-394 FSVEYVSKYLKEN
+394 YSVEYVSNYLKEN
-407 AKDFLRF
+407 SKDFIRF
-414 KTELLLKDAENDPI
+414 KTELLLKDAESDPI

-434 RDIVETISVIPDSI
+434 RDIVETISVIPDNI

-454 KECSHLLDM
+454 KECSRLLDM
-463 PEQTLTN
+463 PEQALTN

-476 RVNLKKSLGL
+476 RAKLKKTLGVE
-486 GSEALP
+486 GDSLP
-492 EPDTTTPKQE
+492 EPDTTIPKQE
-502 ESIEEQLPAGY
+502 EPTEDQLPAGY

-525 YGNNMIADER
+525 YGQETIYDER
-535 IDENG
+535 EDENG
-540 QKVYEQVSVAQLIVD
+540 EKIYEQVTVAQLIID
-555 ELKMDGFLFTNHVN
+555 DLKMDGILFVDPVN
-569 RKIFEVFDKAIDQGY
+569 RKVFDIYDQALDEGR
-584 IPDDRFF
+584 IPDDQFF
-591 VSHEDETIAQLA
+591 VSHEDEGVSQLA
-603 ADLLSSPYKLDQ
+603 ADLLSTPYKLDQ
-615 WEKYGIFVKREEDML
+615 WEKYGIFVKREEDVL
-630 RATVLSS
+630 KATVMSS
-637 IYRYKDLIIEERR
+637 IYRYKDLIIESRR
-650 KTVEEELKSAGD
+650 KAVEDELKSAEDLGD
-662 SDDLLIL
+662 QLIL
-669 LKRKIDLDDI
+669 LKRKKDLDEI
-679 RKQINKML
+679 RRHINKKL

>member
-1 MGDTTSG
+1 
-8 WRCKSLPENTWKYR
+8 
-22 EMAENIPIQIIFVV
+22 
-36 LPKFHEMAI
+36 MAI
-45 PRETVESIL
+45 PRETVEQIL
-54 QTARIEEVVGEFVA
+54 QAAHIEEVVGEFVT
-68 LKKKGTNMWGVCPF
+68 LKKRGSNLWGNCPF

-115 EHEHY
+115 EHEHF

-129 AKKYNIKIEEKE
+129 AKKYNIKIEEKQQ
-141 LTAEEIMLQ
+141 TPEEIMQQ
-150 SVREKMFN
+150 SIREKMFN

-171 WNTKEGQT
+171 WNTDEGKT
-179 IGLEYFRERGYLNPV
+179 IGLEYFRERGYFDPI

-202 NPDAG
+202 SPAKWDA
-207 GGSIFTEYAKK
+207 FTTHAKQ
-218 NGYSEE
+218 NGYADD
-224 LLEQIGLSIKG
+224 LLEQIGFSIKG
-235 QKGPYDRFHGRV
+235 QKGLYDRYHGRV

-257 VIGFGGRILVNDK
+257 VIGFGGRILTNDK

-350 ILYDGDAAGVHAAL
+350 MLYDGDAAGQHAAL

-371 SEGMNVRVVVLPP
+371 SEGMNVRVVLLPP
-384 EHDPDSFGQD
+384 EHDPDTFGKE
-394 FSVEYVSKYLKEN
+394 FSVEYVSNYLKEN
-407 AKDFLRF
+407 AKDFIRF

-434 RDIVETISVIPDSI
+434 RDIVESISVIPDSI

-454 KECSHLLDM
+454 KECSRLLDM

-476 RVNLKKSLGL
+476 RAKLKKTLGI
-486 GSEALP
+486 EDNVAP
-492 EPDTTTPKQE
+492 ETDTTTSPKQE
-502 ESIEEQLPAGY
+502 ETVEDQLPVGY

-525 YGNNMIADER
+525 YGGELFVDDRKDEKGE
-535 IDENG
+535 I
-540 QKVYEQVSVAQLIVD
+540 VYEQVSVAQYIID
-555 ELKMDGFLFTNHVN
+555 ELKQDGFLFTNVVN
-569 RKIFEVFDKAIDQGY
+569 RKIFDIFDHALDEGRIPNDQ
-584 IPDDRFF
+584 FF
-591 VSHEDETIAQLA
+591 VSHEDETIAERA
-603 ADLLSSPYKLDQ
+603 ADLLSTPYKLDQ
-615 WEKYGIFVKREEDML
+615 WEKYSIFVKREENML
-630 RATVLSS
+630 RSVVKSS
-637 IYRYKDLIIEERR
+637 VARYREIIVDDRC
-650 KTVEEELKSAGD
+650 KAIEEELKTTED
-662 SDDLLIL
+662 LDDQFIL
-669 LKRKIDLDDI
+669 LKRKKDLDDM
-679 RKQINKML
+679 RKQINDEL
-687 GIVIAK
+687 GIVITK

>member
-1 MGDTTSG
+1 
-8 WRCKSLPENTWKYR
+8 
-22 EMAENIPIQIIFVV
+22 
-36 LPKFHEMAI
+36 MAI
-45 PRETVESIL
+45 PRETAEQIL
-54 QTARIEEVVGEFVA
+54 QTARIEEVVGEFVS
-68 LKKKGTNMWGVCPF
+68 LKKKGTNMWGLCPF

-94 ARNIFKC
+94 SRNIFVC
-101 FGCGKAGDS
+101 FGCGEKGNA
-110 AKFLM
+110 AHFLM
-115 EHEHY
+115 KHEHY
-120 TYPEALRYL
+120 SYWEALRYL
-129 AKKYNIKIEEKE
+129 AKKYNIQIEEKE
-141 LTAEEIMLQ
+141 LTPEEIMQQ

-171 WNTKEGQT
+171 WNTEEGKT
-179 IGLEYFRERGYLNPV
+179 IGLEYFRERGYLNPI

-202 NPDAG
+202 SPAKWDAF
-207 GGSIFTEYAKK
+207 SEYAKQ

-224 LLEQIGLSIKG
+224 LLEQIGFSIKG
-235 QKGPYDRFHGRV
+235 QKGLYDRYHGRV

-257 VIGFGGRILVNDK
+257 VIGFGGRILVNDPEK

-297 NAIARQDECILVEGY
+297 NAIAKNDECILVEGY

-350 ILYDGDAAGVHAAL
+350 MLYDGDAAGIHAAL

-384 EHDPDSFGQD
+384 EHDPDTFGKE
-394 FSVEYVSKYLKEN
+394 FSVEYVSNYLKEN
-407 AKDFLRF
+407 AKDFIRF
-414 KTELLLKDAENDPI
+414 KTELLLKDAQNDPI

-454 KECSHLLDM
+454 KECSRLLDM

-476 RVNLKKSLGL
+476 RAKMKKTLGIEDNVV
-486 GSEALP
+486 SET
-492 EPDTTTPKQE
+492 DTTTVTTQKQE
-502 ESIEEQLPAGY
+502 ETVEDQLPAGY

-525 YGNNMIADER
+525 YGKDMIADER
-535 IDENG
+535 LDENG

-555 ELKMDGFLFTNHVN
+555 DLKMDGFLFTNAVN
-569 RKIFEVFDKAIDQGY
+569 RKIFDIFDHAIDEGY
-584 IPDDRFF
+584 IPDDQFF
-591 VSHEDETIAQLA
+591 VSYNDDETIAQLA
-603 ADLLSSPYKLDQ
+603 ADLLSTPYKLDQ
-615 WEKYGIFVKREEDML
+615 WEKYGIFVKREEDVL

-650 KTVEEELKSAGD
+650 KAIEEELKTATD
-662 SDDLLIL
+662 SDDQLIL
-669 LKRKIDLDDI
+669 LKRKKDLDDI
-679 RKQINKML
+679 RKQINKEL

>member
-1 MGDTTSG
+1 
-8 WRCKSLPENTWKYR
+8 
-22 EMAENIPIQIIFVV
+22 
-36 LPKFHEMAI
+36 MAI
-45 PRETVESIL
+45 PRETVEQIL
-54 QTARIEEVVGEFVA
+54 QAAHIEEVVGEFVT
-68 LKKKGTNMWGVCPF
+68 LNKRGTNYIGLCPF
-82 HNEKTP
+82 HDEKTP
-88 SFSVNP
+88 SFNVNP
-94 ARNIFKC
+94 VRNIFKC

-110 AKFLM
+110 AIFIRDYQHLS
-115 EHEHY
+115 
-120 TYPEALRYL
+120 YPEALRYL

-141 LTAEEIMLQ
+141 PTPEEIMQQ
-150 SVREKMFN
+150 SIREKMFN

-171 WNTKEGQT
+171 WNTDEGKT
-179 IGLEYFRERGYLNPV
+179 IGLEYFRERGYFDP
-194 IEKFHLGY
+194 IIQKFHLGY
-202 NPDAG
+202 NPDSTHWDA
-207 GGSIFTEYAKK
+207 FTEYAKK

-235 QKGPYDRFHGRV
+235 SKGLYDRYHGRV
-247 MFPIHNLTGR
+247 MFPIHNLTGH
-257 VIGFGGRILVNDK
+257 VIGFGGRILTNDK

-350 ILYDGDAAGVHAAL
+350 MLYDGDAAGIHAAL

-384 EHDPDSFGQD
+384 EHDPDTFGKE
-394 FSVEYVSKYLKEN
+394 FSTEYVSNYLKEN
-407 AKDFLRF
+407 AKDFIRF

-454 KECSHLLDM
+454 KECSRLLDM

-476 RVNLKKSLGL
+476 RAKLKKTLGI
-486 GSEALP
+486 EENVVP
-492 EPDTTTPKQE
+492 ETDTTTVTPKQDE
-502 ESIEEQLPAGY
+502 NVEEQLPAGY

-525 YGNNMIADER
+525 YGQELIVDER
-535 IDENG
+535 EDENG
-540 QKVYEQVSVAQLIVD
+540 EKVYEQVTVAQMIVD
-555 ELKMDGFLFTNHVN
+555 DLKMDGFTFTNVVN
-569 RKIFEVFDKAIDQGY
+569 RKIFDLFDQALDEGRIPNDQ
-584 IPDDRFF
+584 FF
-591 VSHEDETIAQLA
+591 ISHEDETIAQLA
-603 ADLLSSPYKLDQ
+603 ADLLSTPYKLDQ
-615 WEKYGIFVKREEDML
+615 WEKYGIYVKREENML
-630 RATVLSS
+630 RTTVLSS
-637 IYRYKDLIIEERR
+637 LYRYKDLIIGERR
-650 KTVEEELKSAGD
+650 KAIEEALKTEE
-662 SDDLLIL
+662 DLDNQLIL
-669 LKRKIDLDDI
+669 LKQKKDLDDI
-679 RKQINKML
+679 RKQINQHL

>member
-1 MGDTTSG
+1 
-8 WRCKSLPENTWKYR
+8 
-22 EMAENIPIQIIFVV
+22 
-36 LPKFHEMAI
+36 MAI
-45 PRETVESIL
+45 PRETVEQIL
-54 QTARIEEVVGEFVA
+54 QAARIEEVVGEFVT
-68 LKKKGTNMWGVCPF
+68 LKKRGSNLWGNCPF

-115 EHEHY
+115 EHEHF

-129 AKKYNIKIEEKE
+129 AKKYNIKIEEKQQ
-141 LTAEEIMLQ
+141 TAEEIMQQ
-150 SVREKMFN
+150 SLREKMFN

-171 WNTKEGQT
+171 WNTVEGKT
-179 IGLEYFRERGYLNPV
+179 IGLEYFRERGYLNPI

-202 NPDAG
+202 NPDSAHWDA
-207 GGSIFTEYAKK
+207 FTEYAKK

-235 QKGPYDRFHGRV
+235 SKGLYDRYHGRV
-247 MFPIHNLTGR
+247 MFPIHSLTGR

-297 NAIARQDECILVEGY
+297 NAIAKNDECILVEGY

-350 ILYDGDAAGVHAAL
+350 MLYDGDAAGIHAAL

-384 EHDPDSFGQD
+384 EHDPDSFGKE
-394 FSVEYVSKYLKEN
+394 FSVEHVTNYLKEN
-407 AKDFLRF
+407 AKDFIRF

-454 KECSHLLDM
+454 KECSRLLDM

-476 RVNLKKSLGL
+476 RAKLKKNLGI
-486 GSEALP
+486 EDNVVP
-492 EPDTTTPKQE
+492 EPDTTTLKQE
-502 ESIEEQLPAGY
+502 ETVEDQLPAGY

-525 YGNNMIADER
+525 YGKNMIADER
-535 IDENG
+535 MDENG
-540 QKVYEQVSVAQLIVD
+540 QIIYEQVSVAQFIVD
-555 ELKMDGFLFTNHVN
+555 DLKMDDFVFTNYVN
-569 RKIFEVFDKAIDQGY
+569 RKIFEIFDKAIDEGH
-584 IPDDRFF
+584 IPDDQYF
-591 VSHEDETIAQLA
+591 VSHEDEAISQLA
-603 ADLLSSPYKLDQ
+603 ADLLSTPYKLDQ
-615 WEKYGIFVKREEDML
+615 WEKYGIFVKQEEDVL
-630 RATVLSS
+630 RATVLST
-637 IYRYKDLIIEERR
+637 IYRYKDLILEERR
-650 KTVEEELKSAGD
+650 KTVEEALKNATEA
-662 SDDLLIL
+662 DDQFIL
-669 LKRKIDLDDI
+669 LKQKKDLDDI
-679 RKQINKML
+679 RKQINKEL

>member
-1 MGDTTSG
+1 
-8 WRCKSLPENTWKYR
+8 
-22 EMAENIPIQIIFVV
+22 
-36 LPKFHEMAI
+36 MAI
-45 PRETVESIL
+45 PKETVEQIL
-54 QTARIEEVVGEFVA
+54 QAAHIEEVVGEFVT
-68 LKKKGTNMWGVCPF
+68 LKKRGSNMWGNCPF

-115 EHEHY
+115 EHEHF

-129 AKKYNIKIEEKE
+129 AKKYNIKIEEKQQ
-141 LTAEEIMLQ
+141 TAEEIMQQ
-150 SVREKMFN
+150 SIREKMFN

-171 WNTKEGQT
+171 WNTDEGKS
-179 IGLEYFRERGYLNPV
+179 IGLEYFRERGYFDP
-194 IEKFHLGY
+194 IIQKFHLGY
-202 NPDAG
+202 NPAKWDA
-207 GGSIFTEYAKK
+207 FTEHAKK

-235 QKGPYDRFHGRV
+235 SKGLYDRYHGRV
-247 MFPIHNLTGR
+247 MFPIHSLTGR

-324 NVVASSGTSLTME
+324 NVVASS
-337 QIRLVK
+337 
-343 RYTKNIT
+343 YTKNIT
-350 ILYDGDAAGVHAAL
+350 MLYDGDAAGIHAAL

-384 EHDPDSFGQD
+384 EHDPDTFGKE
-394 FSVEYVSKYLKEN
+394 FSVEYVSNYLKEN
-407 AKDFLRF
+407 AKDFIRF

-454 KECSHLLDM
+454 KECSRLLDM

-476 RVNLKKSLGL
+476 RAKMKKTLGI
-486 GSEALP
+486 EDNVVP
-492 EPDTTTPKQE
+492 ETETTTVPKQE
-502 ESIEEQLPAGY
+502 ETVEEQLPAGY

-525 YGNNMIADER
+525 YGKEMIVDER
-535 IDENG
+535 IDEEG
-540 QKVYEQVSVAQLIVD
+540 QRIYEQVSVAQFIID
-555 ELKMDGFLFTNHVN
+555 DLKNDGFVFTNADN
-569 RKIFEVFDKAIDQGY
+569 KKIFDIFDRAIDEGPIPQGQY
-584 IPDDRFF
+584 FT
-591 VSHEDETIAQLA
+591 SNEDETIAQLA

-615 WEKYGIFVKREEDML
+615 WDKFSIFVKSEENNL

-637 IYRYKDLIIEERR
+637 IYRYKDLIIEDRR
-650 KTVEEELKSAGD
+650 KAVEEELKNTED
-662 SDDLLIL
+662 MDDQLIL
-669 LKRKIDLDDI
+669 LKRKKDLDDI
-679 RKQINKML
+679 RKQINKEL